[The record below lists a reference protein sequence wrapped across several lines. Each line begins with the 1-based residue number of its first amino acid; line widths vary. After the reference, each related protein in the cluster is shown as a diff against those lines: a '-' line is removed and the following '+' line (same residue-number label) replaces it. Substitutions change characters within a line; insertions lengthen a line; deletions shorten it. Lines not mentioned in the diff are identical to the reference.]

1 MVALGGIH
9 SKKCNCPKHE
19 TIQTGD
25 QIVAKLAWWQSM
37 PSWLIIVLC
46 CSVGVLYAFVVT
58 RETIFPEQSAPT
70 PLPPLPAV
78 GVAISGI
85 ETPHFFQANPYIQ
98 AADGQIYSLIWEQ
111 GAYNWQI
118 KASPS
123 TATAGDLC
131 SPANVRLIE
140 ATASPVIDCRV
151 VRTVGEWC
159 PGTIVSFAVTD
170 EGDVWELVETPTCLF
185 FFGTLITLFVPAG
198 FVLGVIIVVVRQI
211 TRTRFKFKKR

>member
-1 MVALGGIH
+1 
-9 SKKCNCPKHE
+9 
-19 TIQTGD
+19 
-25 QIVAKLAWWQSM
+25 VAKLAWWQSM

-46 CSVGVLYAFVVT
+46 CGVGVLYAFT
-58 RETIFPEQSAPT
+58 ISRETVFPERSAPN

-85 ETPHFFQANPYIQ
+85 ETGYFFQADPYIQ

-118 KASPS
+118 KTSS
-123 TATAGDLC
+123 SIATAGGLC
-131 SPANVRLIE
+131 SPENVRLIE
-140 ATASPVIDCRV
+140 ATASPVVDCQV

-159 PGTIVSFAVTD
+159 PGTIVSFAVT
-170 EGDVWELVETPTCLF
+170 EKGDVWKLVETPTCLF

-198 FVLGVIIVVVRQI
+198 FILGVIIVVVRKI
-211 TRTRFKFKKR
+211 TTTQFKAKKR